1 MLNKFVRFS
10 AAAMLLASTL
20 VLQGC
25 GDGEKEAAKAA
36 EQQKAAKVANDQKAL
51 RQRQCEFIGKTATDQ
66 GQCVDKR

>member
-1 MLNKFVRFS
+1 MKKIARFS
-10 AAAMLLASTL
+10 MLAMALASAL

-25 GDGEKEAAKAA
+25 NDGEKEAAKAA